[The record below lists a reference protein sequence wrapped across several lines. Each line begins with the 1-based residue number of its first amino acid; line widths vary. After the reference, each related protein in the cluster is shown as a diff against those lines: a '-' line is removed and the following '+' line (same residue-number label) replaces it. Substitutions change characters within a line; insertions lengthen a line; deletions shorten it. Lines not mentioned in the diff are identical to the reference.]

1 MISLELRLKNY
12 SSWAFLLSP
21 PKVGASDFNQLVRS
35 SVPDIWRFIRIND
48 FLPKLSPIPPYH
60 VSGKIIKSFK
70 KISTLLSAFW
80 RQRSSYWPNKLCLA
94 SAVGDFDSL
103 AFLLRLKSSSFS
115 LLFYVNAYWRTANP
129 CNRDLR
135 TGTGLNMSS
144 KTHRGCTLVVRFCPT
159 DFGGRILPQN
169 KSFPSQTWF
178 FRQKFSDKVV
188 LCVIIY
194 HYIVL

>member
-1 MISLELRLKNY
+1 MGISPLTTESRCLWFQSACTKQCSRHLALHPNKRLFAKTFTHSTLSRKWENY
-12 SSWAFLLSP
+12 KKF
-21 PKVGASDFNQLVRS
+21 Q
-35 SVPDIWRFIRIND
+35 
-48 FLPKLSPIPPYH
+48 
-60 VSGKIIKSFK
+60 

-144 KTHRGCTLVVRFCPT
+144 KTHRGWTLVVRFCPT